1 MERVRREPVRAGAAV
16 ATAAVAAATLACGGG
31 DRARLLVRTDL
42 PVELRESVETSFEA
56 LHPDIDVRFSDAP
69 VEETLEEV
77 VAGEAD
83 FDVWWGAPARALL
96 RAEASGG
103 LLRSDPSWASDNQDP
118 AAPEGEA
125 SGASWH
131 PWLATPLVIAF
142 DRTVVALSD
151 APSDWVDVFHHAWFD
166 DVRVPDP
173 ARTEAGATLVAG
185 MVVEA
190 LRDDDDLNR
199 GFDWLARLHDQVD
212 GYVTDARGAVDA
224 LRRGDALLAI
234 MTRADAEA
242 ARGSDADWLHYRLP
256 TSGTPEAVRGV
267 GIVDGAMSMEA
278 ALAFLDYLGSD
289 DVATS
294 AKLHTHWEPRAGAVD
309 DASLPPDFELPQNW
323 RGFPPAF
330 DTIAAELDGWVDRW
344 EREVRTR

>member
-1 MERVRREPVRAGAAV
+1 MRAGAAV
-16 ATAAVAAATLACGGG
+16 ATAAVAAALACGGG
-31 DRARLLVRTDL
+31 DRTRLLVRADV
-42 PVELRESVETSFEA
+42 PVELWESVETSFEA
-56 LHPDIDVRFSDAP
+56 VHPDIDVRFSDATT
-69 VEETLEEV
+69 EETLDEV
-77 VAGEAD
+77 VSGEAD
-83 FDVWWGAPARALL
+83 FDVWWGPPARALL
-96 RAEASGG
+96 QAEASGG
-103 LLRSDPSWASDNQDP
+103 LLRSAPSWASEP
-118 AAPEGEA
+118 AAAEDDAG
-125 SGASWH
+125 GAPWH

-151 APSDWVDVFHHAWFD
+151 APSDWVDLFHHAWFD
-166 DVRVPDP
+166 DIRVPDP
-173 ARTEAGATLVAG
+173 VRTEAGATLVAG

-212 GYVTDARGAVDA
+212 GYVTDSRGAVEA

-256 TSGTPEAVRGV
+256 TSGTPEVVRGV
-267 GIVDGAMSMEA
+267 GVVAGATSTEA
-278 ALAFLDYLGSD
+278 ASTFLDYLGSD
-289 DVATS
+289 DVAT
-294 AKLHTHWEPRAGAVD
+294 AVKLHTHWEPLAGAVD
-309 DASLPPDFELPQNW
+309 DARLPPDFELPRNW
-323 RGFPPAF
+323 RGYAPAF

>member
-1 MERVRREPVRAGAAV
+1 MERVRREPLRAGAAV
-16 ATAAVAAATLACGGG
+16 ATAAIAAVTFACGGG
-31 DRARLLVRTDL
+31 DRTRLLVRTDL
-42 PVELRESVETSFEA
+42 PVELWESVEASFEA
-56 LHPDIDVRFSDAP
+56 VHPDIDVRFSDAP
-69 VEETLEEV
+69 TEGTLEEV
-77 VAGEAD
+77 LAGGAD

-103 LLRSDPSWASDNQDP
+103 LLPSAPSWASNSRDT
-118 AAPEGEA
+118 AAPEG
-125 SGASWH
+125 GAGGAFWH

-166 DVRVPDP
+166 DIRVPDP
-173 ARTEAGATLVAG
+173 ASTEAGATLVAG

-212 GYVTDARGAVDA
+212 GYVPDSRGAVDA

-234 MTRADAEA
+234 MTRADAEI
-242 ARGSDADWLHYRLP
+242 ARRSEADWLHYRLP
-256 TSGTPEAVRGV
+256 TSGTPEVVRGV
-267 GIVDGAMSMEA
+267 GIAAGSTSTEA

-289 DVATS
+289 DVATA
-294 AKLHTHWEPRAGAVD
+294 AKLHTHWEPLAGTVD
-309 DASLPPDFELPQNW
+309 DAGMPPDFELPQNW
-323 RGFPPAF
+323 RGFAPAF